1 MPGEPRVSPF
11 ERIREVDDDGV
22 EYWSARKLAKVLGY
36 TEYGK
41 FKHAIHKAETACEAS
56 GQPVGDHVAHVSDM
70 VAIGSGAQRSVDNV
84 HLSRYACYLIVQ
96 NADPEKPIVALGQ
109 AYFAVQTR
117 CAEMADALEGMSDAQ
132 KRLYLRGQVS
142 EHNVLL
148 AAAAGDAGV
157 VTSKDF
163 AIFQDWGYMGLY
175 AGERARDI
183 AARKSLKR
191 GQAILDHMGST
202 ELAANLFRATQTE
215 EKLRR
220 EGIEGKDA
228 ANATHLWRGPR
239 GARDDPAAWRHDA
252 RRFADAA
259 AEHPPASAR

>member
-11 ERIREVDDDGV
+11 ERIREMDDDGV

-56 GQPVGDHVAHVSDM
+56 GQPVGDHFAHVSDM

-117 CAEMADALEGMSDAQ
+117 RAEMADALEGMSDAQ

-142 EHNVLL
+142 EQTSCWPRQPVTRALSPRRTL
-148 AAAAGDAGV
+148 RSSRIGV
-157 VTSKDF
+157 TWGCMPASERVTSP
-163 AIFQDWGYMGLY
+163 
-175 AGERARDI
+175 RAR
-183 AARKSLKR
+183 AS
-191 GQAILDHMGST
+191 S
-202 ELAANLFRATQTE
+202 
-215 EKLRR
+215 
-220 EGIEGKDA
+220 EGKQFSTTWA
-228 ANATHLWRGPR
+228 APSWRQTCS
-239 GARDDPAAWRHDA
+239 A
-252 RRFADAA
+252 RRR
-259 AEHPPASAR
+259 PKRS